1 MKYES
6 EIWGP
11 HFWFFLHT
19 IAYNYPVTPNEVVKR
34 KYYDLIMNMPLF
46 IPDVE
51 IGKKFSALLDKYPV
65 TPYLGNNKDFQKW
78 MHFIHN
84 YINKNIGKP
93 QISRRE
99 AYEIYKEKYANK
111 TTLKTYMVHL
121 KKHYVYLFY
130 IFVGILT
137 IYMIKL

>member
-1 MKYES
+1 MKYDS
-6 EIWGP
+6 EVWGP

-19 IAYNYPVTPNEVVKR
+19 IAYNYPKTPNEVTKR
-34 KYYDLIMNMPLF
+34 KYYDLIMNIPLF

-51 IGKKFSALLDKYPV
+51 IGKKFSTLLDKYPI

-84 YINKNIGKP
+84 YINKSLGKP

-99 AYEIYKEKYANK
+99 AYELYKEKYANK
-111 TTLKTYMVHL
+111 TSLRKYMLQL

-130 IFVGILT
+130 IFVGILI